1 LKYEVYNKEKVNYK
15 FIKKQKT
22 ILMEINKK
30 VRWTAEELD
39 MLNHA
44 IETKQLDNKKTF
56 ESAAA
61 ALTSNFRTNGSK
73 RTLSAIV
80 NKYKTNKKIY
90 YGGRRNEAII
100 GDRNVKPNNNNFLDL
115 LANAAQQINIEPS
128 QQQESHLVKQCEI
141 LTKKEELP
149 PQIVASTTNSSTVS
163 TLSTNNNLPLIEK
176 HLNSIEEI
184 WCSSDLSINLKKEL
198 SNLIGNKIL
207 QLN

>member
-1 LKYEVYNKEKVNYK
+1 
-15 FIKKQKT
+15 
-22 ILMEINKK
+22 MENIKK
-30 VRWTAEELD
+30 VRWTIEELD
-39 MLNHA
+39 MLKNA
-44 IETKQLDNKKTF
+44 IENKKLDNKKTF
-56 ESAAA
+56 EIEAA

-73 RTLSAIV
+73 RTQSAIV

-115 LANAAQQINIEPS
+115 LANAAQQLNVEPS
-128 QQQESHLVKQCEI
+128 QPELHLVEQSDMVEQCE
-141 LTKKEELP
+141 KKEEIPTKKL
-149 PQIVASTTNSSTVS
+149 PQIDNITSTNSI
-163 TLSTNNNLPLIEK
+163 TLSTKNNQPLIEK
-176 HLNSIEEI
+176 HLKSIEEI

>member
-1 LKYEVYNKEKVNYK
+1 LKYEVYNKEKVKYK

-22 ILMEINKK
+22 ILMEISKK

-90 YGGRRNEAII
+90 YGGRKNERERCI
-100 GDRNVKPNNNNFLDL
+100 GERTAKKNDINFLDL

-149 PQIVASTTNSSTVS
+149 PQIVASTTNSST
-163 TLSTNNNLPLIEK
+163 LSTKNNLPLIVK

-184 WCSSDLSINLKKEL
+184 WSSSDLSINLKKEL